1 MNNTISLILE
11 AFQYDFILKAMVVGG
26 LIALCCAFLGTFL
39 VLKKFS
45 MIGDGLAHVSFAS
58 VAIALF
64 FSVSPLL
71 VSIPMVI
78 VASFAILKLSES
90 DSLHGDAAIGLVSA
104 FSIAIGV
111 MISSLA
117 QGFNVDLMSYLFGS
131 ILVISDFDVMV
142 TIVFAIIVIVA
153 VILNYHNLFAITYD
167 EEFAQVNGV
176 NAKKMNYLLAVLTS
190 ITIALGIRVVGT
202 LLISSLIVFPTVSAL
217 QVSSGFKTTIIIASV
232 ISVMCVFLG
241 VLLSFVL
248 DFPTGA
254 TIVVMN
260 SICFAFSYLT
270 KKLRNV

>member
-1 MNNTISLILE
+1 MNNTISLIIE
-11 AFQYDFILKAMVVGG
+11 AFQYDFINKAMLVGG

-71 VSIPMVI
+71 VSIPLVI
-78 VASFAILKLSES
+78 LASFLILKLSEG
-90 DSLHGDAAIGLVSA
+90 DNLHGDAAIGLVSA
-104 FSIAIGV
+104 FSIALGV

-131 ILVISDFDVMV
+131 ILVISDFDVIV
-142 TIVFAIIVIVA
+142 TVIFALIVIVT
-153 VILNYHNLFAITYD
+153 VILNYNNLFAITYD

-176 NAKKMNYLLAVLTS
+176 NAKKMNYILAVLTS

-217 QVSSGFKTTIIIASV
+217 QISNGFKSTIIISSI
-232 ISVMCVFLG
+232 ISVTCVFLG
-241 VLLSFVL
+241 VLFSFVM

-254 TIVVMN
+254 TIVVIN
-260 SICFAFSYLT
+260 AIFFALFYGT
-270 KKLRNV
+270 KKLRNG